1 MTKYSIKETLNLY
14 IIEISGHA
22 NFADKGEDIVCASIS
37 TAIYMT
43 RNTIEHLV
51 PSYNLSNI
59 KLDEGYA
66 YFEVDKKYDVAVK
79 ILEVLEFT
87 LNNLE
92 SQFPKHI
99 KKIK

>member
-1 MTKYSIKETLNLY
+1 MTKYSIKNTLDLY
-14 IIEISGHA
+14 SIEISGHA
-22 NFADKGEDIVCASIS
+22 GFADKGLDIVCSAIS

-43 RNTIEHLV
+43 RNQIEVLE
-51 PSYNLSNI
+51 PSYNLSSI
-59 KLDEGYA
+59 KLEEGYA
-66 YFEVDKKYDVAVK
+66 YFEVPKKYKNAVK

-99 KKIK
+99 KKLK

>member
-14 IIEISGHA
+14 IFEISGHA
-22 NFADKGEDIVCASIS
+22 GFAKSGEDIVCASIS

-43 RNTIEHLV
+43 RNSIELLE

-66 YFEVDKKYDVAVK
+66 YFEVDKKYKNAVK

>member
-1 MTKYSIKETLNLY
+1 MTKYSIKYTLNLY
-14 IIEISGHA
+14 SIEISGHA
-22 NFADKGEDIVCASIS
+22 NYAQQGEDIVCAAIS

-43 RNTIEHLV
+43 RNNIEMLE

-59 KLDEGYA
+59 KLEEGYA
-66 YFEVDKKYDVAVK
+66 LFEVSKEYNNAVK

-99 KKIK
+99 KKLK

>member
-1 MTKYSIKETLNLY
+1 MTKYSIKNTLNLY
-14 IIEISGHA
+14 SIEISGHA
-22 NFADKGEDIVCASIS
+22 NYAQKGEDIVCAAIS

-43 RNTIEHLV
+43 RNNIEMLE

-59 KLDEGYA
+59 KLEEGYA
-66 YFEVDKKYDVAVK
+66 YFEVSKEYKNAVK

-99 KKIK
+99 KKLK

>member
-1 MTKYSIKETLNLY
+1 MTKYSILNTNDEY
-14 IIEISGHA
+14 IIEVKGHA
-22 NFADKGEDIVCASIS
+22 NFSDTNDIVCSSIS

-43 RNTIEHLV
+43 RNTIEMLE

-59 KLDEGYA
+59 ILDEGYA
-66 YFEVDKKYDVAVK
+66 KFVVSKSYKNAVK

-92 SQFPKHI
+92 SQFPNNI
-99 KKIK
+99 KKLK

>member
-1 MTKYSIKETLNLY
+1 MTKYSLKETSNLY
-14 IIEISGHA
+14 IFEINGHA
-22 NFADKGEDIVCASIS
+22 NYAEKGEDIVCASIS

-43 RNTIEHLV
+43 RNTIEELE

-66 YFEVDKKYDVAVK
+66 YFEIDKKFSNAVK
-79 ILEVLEFT
+79 ILKVLEFT